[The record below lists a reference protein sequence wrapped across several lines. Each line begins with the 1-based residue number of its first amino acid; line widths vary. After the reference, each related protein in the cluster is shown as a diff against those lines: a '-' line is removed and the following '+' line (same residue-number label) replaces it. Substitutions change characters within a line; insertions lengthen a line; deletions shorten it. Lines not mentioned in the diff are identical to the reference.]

1 MQKCRNVEYR
11 DGSRSRLL
19 LCWGGLMTP
28 ELLVFIVI
36 WVALLVQGLV
46 GFGSALISM
55 PILAQALGVSTAAP
69 LFALCVLIGEG
80 IMIVRH
86 RKAFRFAS
94 VWRLMIAAVIA
105 IPIGIRAAHIV
116 PQNITLFLL
125 GVITFGFALYSLVGP
140 QIPALKDK
148 RWAFGFGF
156 VAGLLSGAY
165 NTGGPPYVIYGT
177 TQRWSQS
184 EFKANI
190 QSVFLISS
198 LTVCVS
204 HFLNG
209 NFKPEVL
216 HLFTF
221 ALPAIPLGLGIGFIL
236 EPFISPVFFRK
247 AVLVLLLI
255 LGLTLIF

>member
-1 MQKCRNVEYR
+1 MP
-11 DGSRSRLL
+11 
-19 LCWGGLMTP
+19 P
-28 ELLVFIVI
+28 ELLVFLVI
-36 WVALLVQGLV
+36 WVALLVQGLA
-46 GFGSALISM
+46 GFGSALLAM
-55 PILAQALGVSTAAP
+55 PILAQAFGVTTAAP
-69 LFALCVLIGEG
+69 LFALCVLIGEV

-86 RKAFRFAS
+86 HKAFRFAS

-125 GVITFGFALYSLVGP
+125 GLITFGFALYSLVGP
-140 QIPALKDK
+140 QMPVLKDK

-156 VAGLLSGAY
+156 AAGLLSGAY

-198 LTVCVS
+198 LTVSTS

-209 NFKPEVL
+209 SFTPEVL
-216 HLFTF
+216 RLFTF
-221 ALPAIPLGLGIGFIL
+221 ALPAIPLGLGVGFIL
-236 EPFISPVFFRK
+236 EPLVSPAFFRK
-247 AVLVLLLI
+247 AVLVLLLV